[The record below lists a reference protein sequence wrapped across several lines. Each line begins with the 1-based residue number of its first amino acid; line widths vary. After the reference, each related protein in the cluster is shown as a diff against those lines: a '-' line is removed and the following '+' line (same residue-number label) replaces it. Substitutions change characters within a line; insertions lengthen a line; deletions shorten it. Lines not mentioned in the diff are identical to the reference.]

1 MQVRMKYGK
10 KGLPLNF
17 PDDWDVTVIKKKGMP
32 VLQSPEE
39 EVRLAFSR
47 PIGSG
52 TLAEEAKGG
61 QSVCILICDITR
73 PVPNGVILFSLI
85 KELHAAGIHS
95 DKITVLVATGLHRP
109 NEGKELLEL
118 IGNQWVLDTVQVS
131 NHFARN
137 GDDHVYLGTTTRGTP
152 VKVDR
157 RFVDADIRIAVGLVE
172 PHFVAGYSGGRKVI
186 APGICH
192 HDTITAF
199 HTARFFE
206 HPRADNCIL
215 EGNPLHEDQLEIV
228 DMVQGSLSINCVI
241 DETHRLSFVN
251 YGEILASHEDAVR
264 FVRRH
269 VEIPVSKKF
278 NTVITSSAGYPLD
291 KTYYQTIKGIV
302 GAKAVLKQGGNLFI
316 VSECSEGMGSPDF
329 VAAQK
334 RLIKLGMKGF
344 LEDILE
350 KRYADVDEW
359 NTELQLK
366 TMRIGNVHLFSEGLS
381 ETDVDLT
388 GVHTV
393 RSYKALHEAIQKSI
407 AVSDDTS
414 IAVIP
419 EGPYDIPVYRPP
431 VKES

>member
-10 KGLPLNF
+10 NGLPLHF
-17 PDDWDVTVIKKKGMP
+17 PDNWDVTVIRKKAMP
-32 VLQSPEE
+32 LLQSPEE
-39 EVRLAFSR
+39 EVRLSFSR
-47 PIGSG
+47 PIGSR
-52 TLAEEAKGG
+52 TLGDEVKGH

-73 PVPNGVILFSLI
+73 PVPNGVILSALI
-85 KELHAAGIHS
+85 KELHAADVKS
-95 DKITVLVATGLHRP
+95 DKIIVLVATGLHRP

-118 IGNQWVLDTVQVS
+118 VGTQWVLDTVKVF
-131 NHFARN
+131 NHFGRN
-137 GDDHVYLGTTTRGTP
+137 DDDHVYLGTTTRGTQ

-157 RFVDADIRIAVGLVE
+157 RFVDADVRIVVGLVE

-206 HPRADNCIL
+206 DPRADNCIL

-228 DMVQGSLSINCVI
+228 DMVQGSLGINCVI

-251 YGEILASHEDAVR
+251 FGEIRASHDDAVR
-264 FVRRH
+264 FVRRY
-269 VEIPVSKKF
+269 VEIPLSRKY

-291 KTYYQTIKGIV
+291 RTYYQTIKGIV
-302 GAKAVLKQGGNLFI
+302 GAKDVLEQGGNLFI
-316 VSECSEGMGSPDF
+316 VSECSEGMGSSAF

-334 RLIKLGMKGF
+334 RLIRLGMKGF
-344 LEDILE
+344 LEHIL
-350 KRYADVDEW
+350 KKQYASVDEW

-366 TMRIGNVHLFSEGLS
+366 TIRIGNVHLFSEGLS
-381 ETDVDLT
+381 EADASLT
-388 GVHTV
+388 GVHIV
-393 RSYKALHEAIQKSI
+393 KSFEAFSEAIQRSV
-407 AVSDDTS
+407 AASDDRS

-419 EGPYDIPVYRPP
+419 EGPYDIPLYRPA
-431 VKES
+431 KES